1 MPEAAGL
8 RARAVAALARW
19 TLRDWLGTAFALVV
33 VDQIVKVLVLQW
45 LRSGEVVEVTPFF
58 NLVMVWNRGVSFG
71 LFAHEAEVMP
81 YVLSGVAVAISVAL
95 LVWLAR
101 AERRWIAAA
110 IGLVVGGAVGN
121 VIDRLRFGAVADFFD
136 VHVAGWHW
144 PAFNVADA
152 AIVVGVGMIL
162 LDGFATRHHNA
173 TDRRD

>member
-1 MPEAAGL
+1 MSPHRTFGLGLAA
-8 RARAVAALARW
+8 V
-19 TLRDWLGTAFALVV
+19 
-33 VDQIVKVLVLQW
+33 VLVLDQATKW
-45 LRSGEVVEVTPFF
+45 WMLEVVGIALRPPIEVTPFF

-95 LVWLAR
+95 FVWLAR

-136 VHVAGWHW
+136 LHVAGWHW

>member
-1 MPEAAGL
+1 MSPYRTFGLGLAA
-8 RARAVAALARW
+8 V
-19 TLRDWLGTAFALVV
+19 
-33 VDQIVKVLVLQW
+33 VLVLDQATKW
-45 LRSGEVVEVTPFF
+45 WMLEVVGIALRPPIEVTPFF

-95 LVWLAR
+95 FVWLAR

-136 VHVAGWHW
+136 LHVAGWHW

>member
-1 MPEAAGL
+1 VSPHRTFGLGLAA
-8 RARAVAALARW
+8 V
-19 TLRDWLGTAFALVV
+19 
-33 VDQIVKVLVLQW
+33 VLVLDQATKW
-45 LRSGEVVEVTPFF
+45 WMLEVVGIALRPPIEVTPFF

-95 LVWLAR
+95 FVWLAR

-136 VHVAGWHW
+136 LHVAGWHW

>member
-1 MPEAAGL
+1 VSPYRTFGLGLAA
-8 RARAVAALARW
+8 V
-19 TLRDWLGTAFALVV
+19 
-33 VDQIVKVLVLQW
+33 VLVLDQATKW
-45 LRSGEVVEVTPFF
+45 WMLEVVGIALRPPIEVTPFF

-95 LVWLAR
+95 FVWLAR

>member
-1 MPEAAGL
+1 MSPHRTFGLGLAA
-8 RARAVAALARW
+8 V
-19 TLRDWLGTAFALVV
+19 
-33 VDQIVKVLVLQW
+33 VLVLDQATKW
-45 LRSGEVVEVTPFF
+45 WMLEVVGIALRPPIEVTPFF

-81 YVLSGVAVAISVAL
+81 YVLSGVAVAIAVAL

>member
-1 MPEAAGL
+1 MSPHRTFGLGLAA
-8 RARAVAALARW
+8 V
-19 TLRDWLGTAFALVV
+19 
-33 VDQIVKVLVLQW
+33 VLVLDQATKW
-45 LRSGEVVEVTPFF
+45 WMLEVVGIALRPPIEVTPFF

-81 YVLSGVAVAISVAL
+81 YVLSGVAVAISAAL

>member
-1 MPEAAGL
+1 VSPHRTFGLGLAA
-8 RARAVAALARW
+8 V
-19 TLRDWLGTAFALVV
+19 
-33 VDQIVKVLVLQW
+33 VLVLDQATKW
-45 LRSGEVVEVTPFF
+45 WMLEVVGIALRPPIEVTPFF

-81 YVLSGVAVAISVAL
+81 YVLSGVAVAIAVAL